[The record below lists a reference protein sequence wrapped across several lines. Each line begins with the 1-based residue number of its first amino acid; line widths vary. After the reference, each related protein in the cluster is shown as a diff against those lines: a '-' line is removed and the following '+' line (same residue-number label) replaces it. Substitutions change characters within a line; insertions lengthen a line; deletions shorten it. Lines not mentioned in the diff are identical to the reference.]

1 MKKLIFTSIAI
12 MTLASTGYSSVLK
25 GSDYIS
31 TDVGTTYNFERVD
44 ADDKDN
50 FLVQTTIKNCSDDK
64 TSCQYFSEIKEPSG
78 KEVSQSKYVYSYITK
93 NNGDVYIQYP
103 NSDKE
108 TLLLPA
114 NIEFNKIRKENI
126 TIGNS
131 KFSNTYEFKKEIPKL
146 TINGKDYENCIEL
159 EANSTVKYK
168 GQVEKTQSIETYCK
182 KIGLVKD
189 TLKETFNSEK
199 PIVYKNILMSITK

>member
-93 NNGDVYIQYP
+93 ITAMYIF
-103 NSDKE
+103 N
-108 TLLLPA
+108 TLIL
-114 NIEFNKIRKENI
+114 I
-126 TIGNS
+126 
-131 KFSNTYEFKKEIPKL
+131 KKHYFYQLI
-146 TINGKDYENCIEL
+146 
-159 EANSTVKYK
+159 
-168 GQVEKTQSIETYCK
+168 
-182 KIGLVKD
+182 
-189 TLKETFNSEK
+189 
-199 PIVYKNILMSITK
+199 